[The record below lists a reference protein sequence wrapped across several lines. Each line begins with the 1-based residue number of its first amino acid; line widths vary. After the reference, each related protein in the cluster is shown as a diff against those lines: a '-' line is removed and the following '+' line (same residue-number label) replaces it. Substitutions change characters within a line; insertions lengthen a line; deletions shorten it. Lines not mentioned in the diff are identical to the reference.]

1 VRDAVYDIDD
11 EGADKRGGR
20 RQWAIA
26 FLGFLLRRP
35 RDTLAVAT
43 ALAALATILVNALF
57 LQPDPHPAPLFSL
70 KAKRSAVARDSTG
83 AVMLPRPRPGDLS
96 VRAAPAVQP
105 APAARVEAP
114 PRAAPPRSRSE
125 IITDVQRELAR
136 RGFYDGPADGIHG
149 SKTDAAI
156 RKFEKK
162 AGLPLTGE
170 PSEALLKTMV
180 QTPADGARGPS
191 PSAGKPRIDPIAA
204 LLPRLEQSPTQQ
216 RSASSGGNADSI
228 AAVPRAEPFAAAP
241 RAEPIAA
248 LPRSNP
254 GGTPPQSDQSAQAP
268 SKLVKAVQQAL
279 ADFGY
284 GQVKPTGISDVDTRA
299 AIEAFETTH
308 KLPVTGQISDRFLH
322 ELAAVTGRPIE

>member
-1 VRDAVYDIDD
+1 VREAVYDTDD
-11 EGADKRGGR
+11 GGADGGGR

-35 RDTLAVAT
+35 RDTLAAAT

-57 LQPDPHPAPLFSL
+57 LQPAPHPAPLFSL
-70 KAKRSAVARDSTG
+70 KAKRSAAARDSTG
-83 AVMLPRPRPGDLS
+83 AIVLPRPRPGDLS
-96 VRAAPAVQP
+96 VRATPAAQP
-105 APAARVEAP
+105 ASAARGEVS

-125 IITDVQRELAR
+125 IVTDIQRELAR
-136 RGFYDGPADGIHG
+136 RGFYDGPVDGIHG

-156 RKFEKK
+156 RKFEKI
-162 AGLPLTGE
+162 AGLPLSGE

-191 PSAGKPRIDPIAA
+191 RPAARPRIDPIAA
-204 LLPRLEQSPTQQ
+204 LLPRLEQSATQL
-216 RSASSGGNADSI
+216 SGASSGGSADSI

-241 RAEPIAA
+241 
-248 LPRSNP
+248 
-254 GGTPPQSDQSAQAP
+254 PQSDQSAQVP

-284 GQVKPTGISDVDTRA
+284 GQVKPTGISDTDTRT
-299 AIEAFETTH
+299 AIEAFETMH
-308 KLPVTGQISDRFLH
+308 KLPVTGQISDRFLR

>member
-1 VRDAVYDIDD
+1 MREAVYDTDD
-11 EGADKRGGR
+11 GGADDGGR
-20 RQWAIA
+20 RRQWVIA

-35 RDTLAVAT
+35 RDTLAAAT

-57 LQPDPHPAPLFSL
+57 LQPAPHPAPLFSL
-70 KAKRSAVARDSTG
+70 KAKRSAAARDSTG
-83 AVMLPRPRPGDLS
+83 AIVLPRPRPGDLS
-96 VRAAPAVQP
+96 VRAT
-105 APAARVEAP
+105 PAAQPVSAARGEVP

-125 IITDVQRELAR
+125 IITDIQRELAQ
-136 RGFYDGPADGIHG
+136 RGFYDGPVDGIHG

-180 QTPADGARGPS
+180 QTAADGARGPS
-191 PSAGKPRIDPIAA
+191 PTAGKPRIDPIAA
-204 LLPRLEQSPTQQ
+204 LLPRLEQSAMQP
-216 RSASSGGNADSI
+216 RGASGGSADSI
-228 AAVPRAEPFAAAP
+228 AAAPRAEPFAAAP
-241 RAEPIAA
+241 RAEPVAA
-248 LPRSNP
+248 PPRSNA
-254 GGTPPQSDQSAQAP
+254 GGGPSQSDQSAQVP

-284 GQVKPTGISDVDTRA
+284 GQVKPTGISDTDTRT
-299 AIEAFETTH
+299 AIEAFETMH
-308 KLPVTGQISDRFLH
+308 KLPVTGQISDRFLR

>member
-1 VRDAVYDIDD
+1 VREAVYDTDGG
-11 EGADKRGGR
+11 GADNGGGR

-35 RDTLAVAT
+35 RDTLAAAT

-57 LQPDPHPAPLFSL
+57 LQPAPHPAPLFSL
-70 KAKRSAVARDSTG
+70 KAKRSAAARDSTG
-83 AVMLPRPRPGDLS
+83 AIVLPRPRPGDLS
-96 VRAAPAVQP
+96 VRATPAAQP
-105 APAARVEAP
+105 ASAARGEVP

-136 RGFYDGPADGIHG
+136 RGFYDGPVDGIHG

-156 RKFEKK
+156 RKFEKM
-162 AGLPLTGE
+162 AGLPLSGE

-180 QTPADGARGPS
+180 QTSADGARGPS

-204 LLPRLEQSPTQQ
+204 LLPLLEQSATQP
-216 RSASSGGNADSI
+216 SGASSGGSADSI
-228 AAVPRAEPFAAAP
+228 AAAPRAEPFAAAP
-241 RAEPIAA
+241 RAEPVAA
-248 LPRSNP
+248 PPRSNA
-254 GGTPPQSDQSAQAP
+254 GGSPPQSDQSAQVP

-284 GQVKPTGISDVDTRA
+284 GQVKPTGISDTDTHT
-299 AIEAFETTH
+299 AIEAFETMH
-308 KLPVTGQISDRFLH
+308 KLPVTGQISDRFLR